1 MAGLPEDISAL
12 KAYVGKSIEAED
24 VVTAAGVARLAA
36 TFGIE
41 PPAAAPGDP
50 LPPGWHAPFFT
61 PLHGPQNMREDGQPA
76 GGFLPTIPLP
86 IQRLRGE
93 STRYPG
99 ILRIGDALRRTS
111 EIAAID
117 IDETADGGPVVT
129 LTFRQ
134 TIHAPDTGSET
145 VSDSASGG
153 AAVIE
158 DRRFM
163 YFGTDYRLDT
173 SAPALP
179 ASADW
184 ERVIDPDPVT
194 MFRFSAV
201 RFNSH
206 RIHYDR
212 DYTVNVEGH
221 PGLIVQG
228 TMINHLLVEMAC
240 EHGPGAPLARF
251 DFRIHK
257 PIYDTGPFTLRG
269 AATGDGASF
278 WALDADGV
286 VSMTADA
293 VYRS

>member
-1 MAGLPEDISAL
+1 MTSDLAGLAAL
-12 KAYVGKSIEAED
+12 KEHVGKSMEAED

-36 TFGIE
+36 TFGID
-41 PPAAAPGDP
+41 PPAAATGDP

-76 GGFLPTIPLP
+76 GGFLPSIPLP

-93 STRYPG
+93 TTRYPG
-99 ILRIGDALRRTS
+99 TLRIGDALRRTS

-117 IDETADGGPVVT
+117 IDDAADGGPVVT

-134 TIHAPDTGSET
+134 TIHAPAG
-145 VSDSASGG
+145 V
-153 AAVIE
+153 AVIE

-163 YFGTDYRLDT
+163 YYGTGYALDT

-179 ASADW
+179 VAAEW

-212 DYTVNVEGH
+212 EYTVNVEGH

-240 EHGPGAPLARF
+240 ENGPGAPLAQF
-251 DFRIHK
+251 EFRIHK

-269 AATGDGASF
+269 APSDKGAVF

-293 VYRS
+293 LFRS